1 MPFHSRK
8 IQAAIGT
15 WKNKETSRLIFHG
28 SRDCF
33 QSSYKPETQENE
45 VDVAN
50 SETEKQE
57 EKKGNDQ
64 PQVILIAHL
73 QAQLVSGETLKL
85 LPIRHEND
93 VKSDVT
99 KLLEEWAKSG
109 FLLRGNVAYPWHQ
122 VKSVEV
128 TEIEELAPH
137 EVHQRML
144 LLEGAERAQM
154 QQGFWKTRETKGDQ
168 DKDKK
173 GEEDK
178 KGSDEKKE

>member
-1 MPFHSRK
+1 M
-8 IQAAIGT
+8 
-15 WKNKETSRLIFHG
+15 
-28 SRDCF
+28 
-33 QSSYKPETQENE
+33 
-45 VDVAN
+45 AN
-50 SETEKQE
+50 SHTEKQDE
-57 EKKGNDQ
+57 NENNDQ
-64 PQVILIAHL
+64 PQVVLIAHL

-93 VKSDVT
+93 VKGDVT
-99 KLLEEWAKSG
+99 KLLEDWAKFG

-122 VKSVEV
+122 VRSVEV

-154 QQGFWKTRETKGDQ
+154 QQGFWKTRETKGNN
-168 DKDKK
+168 DKK
-173 GEEDK
+173 EEGDK